1 MSEKAIHI
9 RKYSS
14 PCGELVLGA
23 CENRLCLCDWLVENR
38 RERIDRRLKR
48 MLRAEI
54 VEQEPGADAEV
65 LDAAEAQLDEY
76 FRGERVA
83 FTIPLWF
90 AGTDFQK
97 QVWEELLSIPYG
109 TTISYGELARRIG
122 RPASVRA
129 VANANGANAISLF
142 VPCHRVIGSDGT
154 PAGYAGGIPAKHHL
168 LSLEKGAVTGEI

>member
-1 MSEKAIHI
+1 MSKKAIHI
-9 RKYSS
+9 REYSS

-23 CENRLCLCDWLVENR
+23 CGNRLCLCDWSAGNR
-38 RERIDRRLKR
+38 REKIDRRLKR
-48 MLRAEI
+48 ILRAEI
-54 VEQEPGADAEV
+54 VVQEPGAGSEV

-76 FRGERVA
+76 FKGERFT
-83 FTIPLWF
+83 FTIPLLF

-97 QVWEELLSIPYG
+97 QVWETLLTIPYG
-109 TTISYGELARRIG
+109 KTISYGELARRIG

-154 PAGYAGGIPAKHHL
+154 PTGYAGGIPAKLHL
-168 LSLEKGAVTGEI
+168 LSLEMDNAL